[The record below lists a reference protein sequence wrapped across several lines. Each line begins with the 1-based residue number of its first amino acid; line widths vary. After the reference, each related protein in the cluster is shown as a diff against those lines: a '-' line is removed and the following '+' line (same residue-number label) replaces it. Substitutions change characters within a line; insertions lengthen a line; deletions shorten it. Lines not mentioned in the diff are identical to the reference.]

1 VKLLVTGARGFV
13 GRHLMATLA
22 VTYPQAEVIE
32 ADADITDA
40 AAVTELIARL
50 RPDGCVHLAA
60 IAAIG
65 DARSDPGRAWAV
77 NLHGTL
83 NLAHAILAHA
93 PECRLVHASTADLYG
108 ASFRTGTALDE
119 AALLAPLN
127 IYGAT
132 KAAADLALGVL
143 AGEGLRVVRV
153 RPFNHT
159 GPGQQPNFAVPAFA
173 RQIMRIAAGQQ
184 EPVLH
189 VGDLEPY
196 RDFLDVRDVCAAYA
210 ACLRP
215 GLDLPAGAILNIAS
229 GTPRRIGDVL
239 AELLDLSGVTAT
251 VETQA
256 QLLRRSDIP
265 MAAGHAGAARHWLGW
280 EPNIAWRVTLADVI
294 ADWRIRVAA
303 GEG

>member
-1 VKLLVTGARGFV
+1 
-13 GRHLMATLA
+13 M
-22 VTYPQAEVIE
+22 
-32 ADADITDA
+32 ITSA
-40 AAVTELIARL
+40 
-50 RPDGCVHLAA
+50 RPDGLVHLAA

-65 DARSDPGRAWAV
+65 DARADPGRAWAV

-93 PECRLVHASTADLYG
+93 PQCRFVHASTADLYG
-108 ASFRTGTALDE
+108 ASFRAGAALDE
-119 AALLAPLN
+119 TALLAPLN

-143 AGEGLRVVRV
+143 AGEGLCVVRV

-159 GPGQQPNFAVPAFA
+159 GPGQLPNFAVPAFA
-173 RQIMRIAAGQQ
+173 RQIMRIAAGEQP
-184 EPVLH
+184 PVLQ
-189 VGDLEPY
+189 VGDLEAY

-215 GLDLPAGAILNIAS
+215 GLELPPGAILNIAS

-239 AELLDLSGVTAT
+239 ADLLDLACVTAT
-251 VETQA
+251 IETQT

-265 MAAGHAGAARHWLGW
+265 MAAGDAGVARRLLGW
-280 EPNIAWRVTLADVI
+280 SPHIPWRVTLADVI
-294 ADWRIRVAA
+294 EDWRIRVSA
-303 GEG
+303 GQG